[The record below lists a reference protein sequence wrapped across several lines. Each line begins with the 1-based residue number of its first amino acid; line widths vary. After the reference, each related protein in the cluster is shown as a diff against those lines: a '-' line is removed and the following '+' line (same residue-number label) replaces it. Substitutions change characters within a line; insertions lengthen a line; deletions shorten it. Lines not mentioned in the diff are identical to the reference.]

1 MIIPELLDQEL
12 LDTTRSYLI
21 ERNSRLVNDFIA
33 TLDWAMAPR
42 RLDPRSLPCVAHL
55 SNVLTHVGET
65 ERALVRLIVENAQS
79 LSWGQ
84 TYRAEDFGEA
94 FLRNYGWMELF
105 GTRGHFVNDRF
116 AGGFLLLGPHI
127 DYPNH
132 HHIAE
137 EIYIPL
143 TGGAEWRAGDTGFR
157 KRAAG
162 EVIHHPSNIVHAIR
176 TGDAPLLAFYLWRGG
191 PLDQRSTIG
200 GRMEKA

>member
-1 MIIPELLDQEL
+1 MSPMTIQQL
-12 LDTTRSYLI
+12 LDTTRSYLAG
-21 ERNSRLVNDFIA
+21 RDDRLVNDFVA
-33 TLDWAMAPR
+33 TLDWAREPR
-42 RLDPRSLPCVAHL
+42 RLDPRPLPCLSHLGDVLAHA
-55 SNVLTHVGET
+55 GEK
-65 ERALVRLIVENAQS
+65 ERPLVRLIVENAQS
-79 LSWGQ
+79 LAWGQ
-84 TYRAEDFGEA
+84 TYRADDFGEA

-127 DYPNH
+127 DYPDH

-157 KRAAG
+157 KWAAG
-162 EVIHHPSNIVHAIR
+162 EVIHHPSNMVHAMR

-200 GRMEKA
+200 GQTEKA